1 MLRKKNKKKV
11 LIVLDLTQ
19 NFCIRQKQFV
29 HVFLIIENIISC
41 FIIMKHINTILILV
55 ILVIVLNQSSGNVIK
70 ETVNVPPKRKPLFNY
85 NTQRVEPFTRI
96 GVLYKND
103 SNDILSL
110 YGRRTHVRSNTW
122 NYYTITNDESKIKI
136 ELNIKDRQCLRKTGC
151 KELYN
156 GDTIHI
162 PEYNG
167 LFTVNMYL

>member
-1 MLRKKNKKKV
+1 
-11 LIVLDLTQ
+11 
-19 NFCIRQKQFV
+19 
-29 HVFLIIENIISC
+29 
-41 FIIMKHINTILILV
+41 MKYTNTILILLVV
-55 ILVIVLNQSSGNVIK
+55 IIILLQNQQSNSINNESHDIIVK
-70 ETVNVPPKRKPLFNY
+70 KRPLFNY

-103 SNDILSL
+103 SNVILSL

-156 GDTIHI
+156 GDTVYI

-167 LFTVNMYL
+167 VFTVNMYL

>member
-1 MLRKKNKKKV
+1 
-11 LIVLDLTQ
+11 
-19 NFCIRQKQFV
+19 
-29 HVFLIIENIISC
+29 
-41 FIIMKHINTILILV
+41 MKYTNTILILLVV
-55 ILVIVLNQSSGNVIK
+55 IILLLQNQQSNAISNESRDIIVQ
-70 ETVNVPPKRKPLFNY
+70 KRPLFNY

-103 SNDILSL
+103 SNVILSL

-136 ELNIKDRQCLRKTGC
+136 ELNIKDRECLRKTGC

-156 GDTIHI
+156 GDTIYI

-167 LFTVNMYL
+167 VFTVNMYI

>member
-1 MLRKKNKKKV
+1 
-11 LIVLDLTQ
+11 
-19 NFCIRQKQFV
+19 
-29 HVFLIIENIISC
+29 
-41 FIIMKHINTILILV
+41 MKSFNTILIV
-55 ILVIVLNQSSGNVIK
+55 IIFILVLMQFNNK
-70 ETVNVPPKRKPLFNY
+70 EESEVQKRPRFFNY

-103 SNDILSL
+103 SNVILPL

-136 ELNIKDRQCLRKTGC
+136 ELKIKDRQCLRKTGC

-156 GDTIHI
+156 GDSVHI

-167 LFTVNMYL
+167 VFTVNMNL

>member
-1 MLRKKNKKKV
+1 
-11 LIVLDLTQ
+11 
-19 NFCIRQKQFV
+19 
-29 HVFLIIENIISC
+29 
-41 FIIMKHINTILILV
+41 MKYINTNTILIFLILIIILLQNTNKDSGSKESV
-55 ILVIVLNQSSGNVIK
+55 INTKSF
-70 ETVNVPPKRKPLFNY
+70 FNY

-103 SNDILSL
+103 SNIILPL

-136 ELNIKDRQCLRKTGC
+136 ELKIKDRECLRKTGC

-156 GDTIHI
+156 GDSVHI

-167 LFTVNMYL
+167 VFIVNMYL

>member
-1 MLRKKNKKKV
+1 
-11 LIVLDLTQ
+11 
-19 NFCIRQKQFV
+19 
-29 HVFLIIENIISC
+29 
-41 FIIMKHINTILILV
+41 MKYLNTNTILILL
-55 ILVIVLNQSSGNVIK
+55 ILIILLLQNYDPNTLDK
-70 ETVNVPPKRKPLFNY
+70 ETSNKRPLFNY

-103 SNDILSL
+103 SNVILSL

-136 ELNIKDRQCLRKTGC
+136 ELKIKDRQCLRKTGC

-156 GDTIHI
+156 GDTVYI

-167 LFTVNMYL
+167 VFTVNMYL